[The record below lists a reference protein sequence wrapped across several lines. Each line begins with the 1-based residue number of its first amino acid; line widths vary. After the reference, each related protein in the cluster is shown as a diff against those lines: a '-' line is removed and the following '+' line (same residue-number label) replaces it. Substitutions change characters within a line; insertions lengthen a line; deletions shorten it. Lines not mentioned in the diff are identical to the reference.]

1 METILEMAE
10 IVREEPHQT
19 NSEPLYDTIDYSHLA
34 GGGASSAAQVTG
46 PAARQY
52 SCRECSA
59 KFRVLRLQ
67 HRMTMVCAWAMY
79 PICLTASG
87 LAFYSAMTLKCD
99 PCPTV

>member
-10 IVREEPHQT
+10 IVHEEPHQT

-87 LAFYSAMTLKCD
+87 LAFYSALTLKCD
-99 PCPTV
+99 PCPPM